1 MKANTIK
8 LRRKAG
14 SQFKAIAEQMVSEGA
29 DVNQVLVT
37 FDNFAKLKSRQF
49 YKKGANISTLG
60 SVIASILTKPKADS
74 KAELIFID
82 ILNDNNIK
90 YKFQYKIGPYKAD
103 FLLGESLVCE
113 LDGPHHT
120 QPEQKAHD
128 LKRDKYLRKM
138 GYKVLRIPLIVL
150 TLDQR
155 AVIEEIKEILNL

>member
-49 YKKGANISTLG
+49 YKQRFKPMSFKGVLANLSLRG
-60 SVIASILTKPKADS
+60 DADS
-74 KAELIFID
+74 EAELIFIN
-82 ILNDNNIK
+82 ILVENKIGF
-90 YKFQYKIGPYKAD
+90 KFQYKIGPYKAD

-113 LDGPHHT
+113 LDGPHHA

-138 GYKVLRIPLIVL
+138 GYKILRVPLIVL
-150 TLDQR
+150 TLNQR
-155 AVIEEIKEILNL
+155 AVIEEIKEILDL